1 MHIDP
6 LRSVVSDRLAVTGI
20 IILLAIVLLAVLA
33 PVLSVFPPDVYTGLV
48 FSPPSLSHL
57 LGTDS
62 MGQDIWSRLLYGAR
76 TTLMVAFGVSLI
88 SVSLSILVGASAALL
103 GGICDSFSMRIVD
116 AMSSIPP
123 MLFMILMATYF
134 RPNLVVMIFLISILS
149 WPRGARIIRSQV
161 LSLKE
166 RGHIYA
172 SRTFGAGPEHILKTH
187 IIPELGPLLTA
198 IMIQDARS
206 AVFMETGMGFLGIT
220 DPMAI
225 SWGKMMHQALEFTY
239 LDVWK
244 WWLLPVGFAFSLTLM
259 GLCFIGSSLEKA
271 MDPRLAEEPADGGQE
286 QC

>member
-6 LRSVVSDRLAVTGI
+6 LRFVASDRLAVIGI
-20 IILLAIVLLAVLA
+20 SVLLAIVLLAVLA
-33 PVLSVFPPDVYTGLV
+33 PVLSVFPPDGYTGLI
-48 FSPPSLSHL
+48 FSPPSFSHP

-76 TTLMVAFGVSLI
+76 TTLFIAFGVSLI

-103 GGICDSFSMRIVD
+103 GGICDSFWMRVVD
-116 AMSSIPP
+116 ALSSIPP
-123 MLFMILMATYF
+123 MLVMILMATYF
-134 RPNLVVMIFLISILS
+134 RPNLIVMIFLISILS

-172 SRTFGAGPEHILKTH
+172 SRTFGAGPGHILKTH
-187 IIPELGPLLTA
+187 IIPELWPLLTA

-206 AVFMETGMGFLGIT
+206 AVFMETGMGFLGVT

-244 WWLLPVGFAFSLTLM
+244 WWLLPVGCALSLTLM
-259 GLCFIGSSLEKA
+259 GLGFIGSSLEKA
-271 MDPRLAEEPADGGQE
+271 MDPRLAKESADGGQE